1 MRTLAVLAVVV
12 TMLGACG
19 SKGDDTSSTESP
31 AAGEVTATASG
42 PVALKVGQ
50 VLVVTLPS
58 NPSTGYSWTISTA
71 PDGAVLTQN
80 GELTYAATN
89 PDVVMPGSGGTETV
103 RFTATAAGTTTIVL
117 DYRRPWETDVPPVDT
132 VTLDVTVAA

>member
-1 MRTLAVLAVVV
+1 MRTVAVLAIVV

-19 SKGDDTSSTESP
+19 SKGDDTSSTEQP

-42 PVALKVGQ
+42 PVALQVGQ

-103 RFTATAAGTTTIVL
+103 RFTATTAGTTMIVL

-132 VTLDVTVAA
+132 VTIDITVTA